1 MPSSTGLKENVAGA
15 LSYLLG
21 PITGILFLV
30 MEKESEFVRFHAMQ
44 STITFAGFWVLEIVL
59 SFIPYIGW
67 MLLPIVWLIALITW
81 LLCMYKAYS
90 NEWFKLP
97 VVGDIAEQQISE
109 YESIRI

>member
-21 PITGILFLV
+21 PITGILFLI
-30 MEKESEFVRFHAMQ
+30 MEKESQFVKFHAMQ
-44 STITFAGFWVLEIVL
+44 STIVFGGLWVLSIIL

-67 MLLPIVWLIALITW
+67 MLLPLINLIGLILW
-81 LLCMYKAYS
+81 VLLMYKAYS

-97 VVGDIAEQQISE
+97 VVGDIAEQQISNV
-109 YESIRI
+109 

>member
-21 PITGILFLV
+21 PITGILFLI
-30 MEKESEFVRFHAMQ
+30 MEKESQFVKFHAMQ
-44 STITFAGFWVLEIVL
+44 STIVFGGLWVLSIIL

-67 MLLPIVWLIALITW
+67 MLLPLINLIGLILW
-81 LLCMYKAYS
+81 ILLIYKAYS

-97 VVGDIAEQQISE
+97 VVGDIAEQQLGNV
-109 YESIRI
+109 

>member
-30 MEKESEFVRFHAMQ
+30 MEKESRFVKFHAMQ
-44 STITFAGFWVLEIVL
+44 STITFGGLWVISIVL

-67 MLLPIVWLIALITW
+67 TLLPIINIIGLILWII
-81 LLCMYKAYS
+81 LLYKAYS

-97 VVGDIAEQQISE
+97 VVGDIAEQQLGNV
-109 YESIRI
+109 

>member
-21 PITGILFLV
+21 PITGILFLL
-30 MEKESEFVRFHAMQ
+30 MEKESQFVKFHAMQ
-44 STITFAGFWVLEIVL
+44 STITFGGLWVINIIL

-67 MLLPIVWLIALITW
+67 MLLPIVNLIGLILW
-81 LLCMYKAYS
+81 IVLIYKAYS

-97 VVGDIAEQQISE
+97 VVGDIAEQQIGGV
-109 YESIRI
+109 

>member
-21 PITGILFLV
+21 PITGILFLL
-30 MEKESEFVRFHAMQ
+30 MEKESQFVKFHAMQ
-44 STITFAGFWVLEIVL
+44 STITFGGLWVINIIL

-67 MLLPIVWLIALITW
+67 MLLPIVNLIGLILW
-81 LLCMYKAYS
+81 IVIIYKAYS

-97 VVGDIAEQQISE
+97 VVGDIAEQQIGGV
-109 YESIRI
+109 

>member
-21 PITGILFLV
+21 PITGILFLL
-30 MEKESEFVRFHAMQ
+30 MEKESQFVKFHAMQ
-44 STITFAGFWVLEIVL
+44 STITFGGLWVISIIL

-67 MLLPIVWLIALITW
+67 MLLPIINLIGLILW
-81 LLCMYKAYS
+81 IVLIYKAYS

-97 VVGDIAEQQISE
+97 VVGDIAEQQIGGV
-109 YESIRI
+109 

>member
-21 PITGILFLV
+21 PITGILFHI
-30 MEKESEFVRFHAMQ
+30 MEKESQFVKFHAMQ
-44 STITFAGFWVLEIVL
+44 STIVFGGLWVLSIIL

-67 MLLPIVWLIALITW
+67 MLLPLINLIGLILW
-81 LLCMYKAYS
+81 ILLIYKAYS

-97 VVGDIAEQQISE
+97 VVGDIAEQQLGNV
-109 YESIRI
+109 